1 MEETK
6 NNSTRPSHFRP
17 VEDRMEWIVE
27 HKTPNR
33 AQRRKFLKDSR
44 KAAKKAIREEKRL
57 GQ

>member
-1 MEETK
+1 MAEDIE
-6 NNSTRPSHFRP
+6 NSNPPNHFRP
-17 VEDRMEWIVE
+17 VEDRWEGIVE

>member
-6 NNSTRPSHFRP
+6 NNSTRPPHFRP
-17 VEDRMEWIVE
+17 VEDRKEWIVE
-27 HKTPNR
+27 HRTPNR